1 MSVQKSILFT
11 LTTNNQIFKYQR
23 FHLEK
28 QNMKYLHGENFDKN
42 VKNCSWKLPNIA
54 ERNERKP
61 KQMSDTLASDQFCN
75 LFIDS
80 A

>member
-1 MSVQKSILFT
+1 
-11 LTTNNQIFKYQR
+11 
-23 FHLEK
+23 
-28 QNMKYLHGENFDKN
+28 MKYVHRENFDKN
-42 VKNCSWKLPNIA
+42 VENCSWKLPNIV

-61 KQMSDTLASDQFCN
+61 KQMSETLASYQLSCN